1 MVPGLAGGFDL
12 LGPLARI
19 LAGHF
24 RVISYQLRGED
35 DCFALRQQFGL
46 RDLVDDLAEFLD
58 WHCLECPGLFGVSF
72 GGVVALEFAA
82 RFPHRLSALGVQGVG
97 ARFERG
103 WLQRVAGL
111 VLDRY
116 PLPPDNPFI
125 NQFFNLLFGSRQ
137 QNGPLF
143 QFVTRQCWQ
152 TDQSMMAYRFRMVE
166 QFDIGDRL
174 DRIQVPTLVLSGDR
188 DLLVSERS
196 LRNLCDGIE
205 RSRLVRLAGCGHLAF
220 VMQPYRLADELRR
233 FFHDCGALTPASR

>member
-1 MVPGLAGGFDL
+1 
-12 LGPLARI
+12 
-19 LAGHF
+19 
-24 RVISYQLRGED
+24 
-35 DCFALRQQFGL
+35 
-46 RDLVDDLAEFLD
+46 
-58 WHCLECPGLFGVSF
+58 
-72 GGVVALEFAA
+72 
-82 RFPHRLSALGVQGVG
+82 LGVQGVG
-97 ARFERG
+97 ARFEQG